1 MPPRKRRRSSVSVAP
16 RASKADQALL
26 LAQKNAAVLSKVEKK
41 HLTTTVTDFDVF
53 DGDANALCDHLTE
66 IPQGVTPIT
75 RMGARV
81 KVTSLT
87 MRYECVCKSS
97 GIIRAML
104 VYTNSPWL
112 DASDYTPAEFLD
124 AATPVSLL
132 DKSKSNR
139 FVVLMDRMIDLEP
152 QNSNSVDNEAQ
163 IHGKFFK
170 HMGHLVEWADSDTTG
185 DEQALEKGGLF
196 LIVLSKGLATND
208 AQFSY
213 SARVTYSD
221 A

>member
-1 MPPRKRRRSSVSVAP
+1 MPPRKRRRSSVSIKP

-26 LAQKNAAVLSKVEKK
+26 LAQRNAAVLSKVEKK
-41 HLTTTVTDFDVF
+41 HLTTTVTDFDLF
-53 DGDANALCDHLTE
+53 DGDANAICDNLVV
-66 IPQGVTPIT
+66 IPQGLTPIT

-87 MRYECVCKSS
+87 CRYECVSKSS
-97 GIIRAML
+97 GLLRVML

-112 DASDYTPAEFLD
+112 DASNYTAAEFLD

-139 FVVLMDRMIDLEP
+139 FVVLMDRMHSLIP
-152 QNSNSVDNEAQ
+152 SNANSVDDEAQ
-163 IHGKFFK
+163 IHDKYFK
-170 HMGHLVEWADSDTTG
+170 HMGHIIEWSDSNTDG
-185 DEQALEKGGLF
+185 SEQDLEKGGLF
-196 LIVLSKGLATND
+196 LIALSKGFATAD
-208 AQFSY
+208 ADFSY